1 MRENTI
7 EQKLIRAVENRTG
20 KCLKFTSSSGVPDRI
35 ILLPGGKIGFLE
47 LKAPGKTPRPLQ
59 RKRISQLQRLGFV
72 AGWADSSESVERMIL
87 KIEREG

>member
-7 EQKLIRAVENRTG
+7 EQKLIHAVENKNG

-35 ILLPGGKIGFLE
+35 ILLPGGKIGFVE

-72 AGWADSSESVERMIL
+72 AGWADSSESVEQMIF